1 MMSARTLT
9 SLPPSERVRL
19 SRMALRLRA
28 ASSAGIDFLV
38 FAGDR
43 QLAVVGVIQ
52 IGVVL
57 G

>member
-1 MMSARTLT
+1 MVSARTLT

-28 ASSAGIDFLV
+28 AASAGIDFLV

-43 QLAVVGVIQ
+43 QLAVVAVIQ